1 MRRVAAT
8 ASDDQESPHRLGT
21 RAAGRR
27 GAASGVAAGTAA
39 AESGAAHFYRR
50 NVGQDEDDSSA
61 GPGAERRAR
70 AGKRPPRTLEDD
82 DISRGS
88 THQGADSAAGHRW
101 GPIDGELFLGWVTS
115 HLVST
120 LKARDIVVIDNLSA
134 HKVAGVREAITAA
147 GARLA

>member
-1 MRRVAAT
+1 LQQLRPT
-8 ASDDQESPHRLGT
+8 IKKSPHRLGAT
-21 RAAGRR
+21 AAGRR
-27 GAASGVAAGTAA
+27 GAASGVKAGTAA
-39 AESGAAHFYRR
+39 AESGPAHFYRR
-50 NVGQDEDDSSA
+50 HVGQDEDDSSA
-61 GPGAERRAR
+61 GPGAERRAP
-70 AGKRPPRTLEDD
+70 AGKRPPRTLEED
-82 DISRGS
+82 DIPRGS

-120 LKARDIVVIDNLSA
+120 LKPRDIVVMDNLSA